1 MIELVREMTYQLD
14 IDGPAQDVDTSVQSP
29 LQYWQMT
36 RATLTGPRI
45 KATSCLTG
53 NDWFQSLGDG
63 YGRPHVRIPFR
74 TDDGALLL
82 LEYRVSCRPRMHS
95 TPPSNTT
102 GARSGQIS
110 TCEWQYGST
119 PPTLPMAG

>member
-45 KATSCLTG
+45 KPRPA
-53 NDWFQSLGDG
+53 SL
-63 YGRPHVRIPFR
+63 
-74 TDDGALLL
+74 A
-82 LEYRVSCRPRMHS
+82 
-95 TPPSNTT
+95 TT
-102 GARSGQIS
+102 GSS
-110 TCEWQYGST
+110 
-119 PPTLPMAG
+119 P